1 MASDQ
6 LYNTCMYATHGD
18 EHYCKQVVNT
28 LNRLSRERV
37 VTYVD
42 KRDVRHIVVLPDD
55 DQPVVDIIADKD
67 RNLIVKIK
75 SRRYASMIRYAYDGK
90 FKPVHAVVSNMEVV
104 NMLNMH
110 VSFEDVLKEFLARWR
125 GYEQ

>member
-28 LNRLSRERV
+28 LDRLSRERV
-37 VTYVD
+37 VTY
-42 KRDVRHIVVLPDD
+42 RDEHGVQHIVVLPDD
-55 DQPVVDIIADKD
+55 DQPAVDIIADEN

-75 SRRYASMIRYAYDGK
+75 SERYVSMIRYAYDGK
-90 FKPVHAVVSNMEVV
+90 FKPVHAVVSNLEIVS
-104 NMLNMH
+104 MLNMYM
-110 VSFEDVLKEFLARWR
+110 SFEDALNELLARWR